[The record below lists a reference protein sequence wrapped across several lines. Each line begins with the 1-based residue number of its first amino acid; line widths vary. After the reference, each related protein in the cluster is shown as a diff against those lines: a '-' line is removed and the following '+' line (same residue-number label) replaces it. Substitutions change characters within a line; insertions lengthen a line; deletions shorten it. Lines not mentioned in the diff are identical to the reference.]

1 MVNEKEQKS
10 VTFMMISDDTTKT
23 YSLSKRMLRS
33 LVGIVGLIIVGML
46 AMLVQVGING
56 QLSSSDKAELDAL
69 RAKNIEQQEQI
80 NVLAQKANALQADV
94 NRIHALEAEM
104 RQLTNT
110 PTSDV
115 VSRSGFRRPSVEIPS
130 FLTGADVHHV
140 GDRMSAIEYSLKSS
154 EMNLKQMHII
164 LEDRYNMRITRPTG
178 TPARGEI
185 SSQYGSRWGRLHA
198 GLDVA
203 NDIGTPIVATA
214 AGVVTM
220 SEWNGAY
227 GYCVMV
233 DHGNGMETLYGHC
246 DELLVSEGT
255 KVKRGQTIALM
266 GNTGRSTGPHVHY
279 EVIVDGV
286 PVNPA
291 SYLQ

>member
-1 MVNEKEQKS
+1 MVNEKEQKR
-10 VTFMMISDDTTKT
+10 VTFMMISDGTTKT
-23 YSLSKRMLRS
+23 YSLSKRMMQS

-56 QLSSSDKAELDAL
+56 QLNSSDKAELDAL

-110 PTSDV
+110 PTSDA
-115 VSRSGFRRPSVEIPS
+115 VSRSGFRRPTVEMPS
-130 FLTGADVHHV
+130 FLTGADVHNV
-140 GDRMSAIEYSLKSS
+140 GDKMSAIEYSLKSS

-164 LEDRYNMRITRPTG
+164 LEDRYNTRITRPTG
-178 TPARGEI
+178 VPARGEI

-203 NDIGTPIVATA
+203 NDVGTPVVATA

-220 SEWNGAY
+220 SEWYGSY

-233 DHGNGMETLYGHC
+233 DHGNGTETLYGHC
-246 DELLVSEGT
+246 NELLVSEGT
-255 KVKRGQTIALM
+255 RVKRGQAIATM

-279 EVIVDGV
+279 EVLVDGV
-286 PVNPA
+286 AVNPA
-291 SYLQ
+291 NYL

>member
-1 MVNEKEQKS
+1 
-10 VTFMMISDDTTKT
+10 MMISDGTTKT
-23 YSLSKRMLRS
+23 YSLSKRMMQG
-33 LVGIVGLIIVGML
+33 LVGIVGIIIVGML

-69 RAKNIEQQEQI
+69 RTKNIEQQEQI

-110 PTSDV
+110 PTSDA
-115 VSRSGFRRPSVEIPS
+115 VSRSGFRRPSVEISS
-130 FLTGADVHHV
+130 FLTGADVNRV
-140 GDRMSAIEYSLKSS
+140 GEKMSAIEYSLKSS

-164 LEDRYNMRITRPTG
+164 LEDRYNTRITRPTG
-178 TPARGEI
+178 TPAHGEI
-185 SSQYGSRWGRLHA
+185 SSQYGARWGRLHA

-220 SEWNGAY
+220 SEWHGAY
-227 GYCVMV
+227 GYCVMI

-246 DELLVSEGT
+246 DELFVSEGT
-255 KVKRGQTIALM
+255 KVKRGQTIARM
-266 GNTGRSTGPHVHY
+266 GNTGRSPGPHVHY

-286 PVNPA
+286 AVNPA
-291 SYLQ
+291 NYL